1 VNIWLTMVI
10 AGAITFGTRLSF
22 IILFGQRDIPDP
34 IRRALRFVPP
44 AVLTAI
50 LLPELFLN
58 SGALD
63 VSLAN
68 TRLMAGILA
77 ALVAW
82 GTRSVALTILVGMGA
97 LLTLQWLM

>member
-1 VNIWLTMVI
+1 MVI

-34 IRRALRFVPP
+34 IRGALRFVPP

-50 LLPELFLN
+50 LFPELFLH

-68 TRLMAGILA
+68 TRLVAGILA
-77 ALVAW
+77 ALAAW
-82 GTRSVALTILVGMGA
+82 VTRSIALTILVGMGA